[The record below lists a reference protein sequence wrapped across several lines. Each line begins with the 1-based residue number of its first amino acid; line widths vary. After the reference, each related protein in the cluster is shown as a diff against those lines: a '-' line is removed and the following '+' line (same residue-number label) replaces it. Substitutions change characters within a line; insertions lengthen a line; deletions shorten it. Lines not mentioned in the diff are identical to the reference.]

1 MVEIDLLTSY
11 SCKNLLTISVTFKE
25 YFIVYYSNTQD
36 RLLYPLNIS
45 VSFECFTINVF
56 QISKV
61 SENITEKFHFFSLKF
76 KQLVWQENMN
86 T

>member
-61 SENITEKFHFFSLKF
+61 SEAVHSWPEKKYQRKVSFFFH
-76 KQLVWQENMN
+76 
-86 T
+86 